1 MKLPIEIINKIM
13 VYIAEINH
21 NMIITQ
27 FNLINNKENNEH
39 YLINKNSELL
49 LDIHCVIY
57 MKRIYPFHILDSS
70 LYVQWYPT
78 SEGNMELMKFGKK
91 YYSEKAR
98 NETNKKL

>member
-1 MKLPIEIINKIM
+1 MKLPNEIINKIM

-27 FNLINNKENNEH
+27 FNLTNKKNKEY
-39 YLINKNSELL
+39 YLINKNSDLL
-49 LDIHCVIY
+49 WNIHGIIY
-57 MKRIYPFHILDSS
+57 MKLIYPFHILDSS

-78 SEGNMELMKFGKK
+78 TQGNMELMKFGKK